1 MRVGSS
7 SQTAHS
13 LARGAGETGAP
24 QFASMLRKAI
34 DSGGVAMIALGS
46 GRADLSHTLGMRG
59 RSSCVRSRSQ
69 LWLQRRHM
77 LVVMNEKTLSRRAV
91 VAGFPFLLAGCSG
104 GYRSITPFVSIDPDL
119 MRQEVAY
126 GAPYRTGTV
135 VVNIRERRLYL
146 VQPGGRALRYA
157 VGVGRAETRNF
168 HGSAMI
174 GRKETWPSWTP
185 TANMMRAMPRYRAY
199 AGGMPGGIENPLGA
213 RALYLYRDGED
224 TYFRLHGTNEP
235 HTIGTAVS
243 SGCIRLF
250 NQDIIDLY
258 NRVPV
263 GAPVVVL
270 QA

>member
-1 MRVGSS
+1 
-7 SQTAHS
+7 
-13 LARGAGETGAP
+13 
-24 QFASMLRKAI
+24 
-34 DSGGVAMIALGS
+34 
-46 GRADLSHTLGMRG
+46 
-59 RSSCVRSRSQ
+59 
-69 LWLQRRHM
+69 M
-77 LVVMNEKTLSRRAV
+77 LVVMNDKTLSRRAV
-91 VAGFPFLLAGCSG
+91 VAGLPLLLAGCSG
-104 GYRSITPFVSIDPDL
+104 GYRSITGEPHSVPFVSIHPDL

-157 VGVGRAETRNF
+157 VGVGRAEARNF
-168 HGSAMI
+168 QGSAVI
-174 GRKETWPSWTP
+174 GRKETWPNWTP
-185 TANMMRAMPRYRAY
+185 TANMMRAMPQYRAY

-235 HTIGTAVS
+235 HTIGTAAS
-243 SGCIRLF
+243 SGCIRLV
-250 NQDIIDLY
+250 NQDIVDLY

-270 QA
+270 QT

>member
-1 MRVGSS
+1 
-7 SQTAHS
+7 
-13 LARGAGETGAP
+13 
-24 QFASMLRKAI
+24 MLRKAI

-168 HGSAMI
+168 HGVRLRMVWDNLRCVRTEAL
-174 GRKETWPSWTP
+174 
-185 TANMMRAMPRYRAY
+185 ARY
-199 AGGMPGGIENPLGA
+199 GLE
-213 RALYLYRDGED
+213 
-224 TYFRLHGTNEP
+224 FKRLLSCVA
-235 HTIGTAVS
+235 IVAV
-243 SGCIRLF
+243 
-250 NQDIIDLY
+250 
-258 NRVPV
+258 
-263 GAPVVVL
+263 
-270 QA
+270 